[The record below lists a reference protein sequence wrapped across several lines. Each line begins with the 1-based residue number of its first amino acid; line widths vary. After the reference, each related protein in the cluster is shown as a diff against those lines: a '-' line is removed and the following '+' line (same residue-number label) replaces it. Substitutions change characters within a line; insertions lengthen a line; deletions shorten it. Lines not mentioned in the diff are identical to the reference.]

1 MAVSLFQTALLF
13 LTTTIFT
20 TFVAGAAL
28 KNITLTVPDGA
39 TNHGNPNLLCTPTT
53 ASDIIIFY
61 LGNYVAHA
69 ATVVTLPGEKDKGV
83 LVTIILSLLFPLSG
97 IMRGLDAIAYHAR
110 HGKND
115 LKKAARA
122 GALCMVIR
130 SNEWKPV
137 DGDKL
142 PVGLLSINTDNSEIE
157 TGILISFH
165 RHMHFLMH
173 YRSIRGFYIPSRCQ
187 YRFYCEGSYYSWLMQ
202 TTRRLRA
209 SLCTSRR
216 LVFRKHRAI
225 IVTLRL

>member
-1 MAVSLFQTALLF
+1 MALSPFQTTLLF
-13 LTTTIFT
+13 LTTATFT

-39 TNHGNPNLLCTPTT
+39 TNHGNLNLLCTPTT

-69 ATVVTLPGEKDKGV
+69 ATVVTLPGEKQRGV

-97 IMRGLDAIAYHAR
+97 IMRGLDAIVYHAK

-115 LKKAARA
+115 LQKAARA

-130 SNEWKPV
+130 SNKWKPV

-142 PVGLLSINTDNSEIE
+142 PIGLLNIISDNSAIE

-165 RHMHFLMH
+165 RHMHLLM
-173 YRSIRGFYIPSRCQ
+173 YCRSIRGFYIPSRCQ
-187 YRFYCEGSYYSWLMQ
+187 YLLYREGS
-202 TTRRLRA
+202 
-209 SLCTSRR
+209 
-216 LVFRKHRAI
+216 
-225 IVTLRL
+225 